1 MVRVGGWSL
10 IVGALLFVAVFSYLA
25 SEFDYPDV
33 LDGPAMEVLPN
44 LRRGGPLMR
53 AVWALYSLLP
63 LAFIPA
69 GAGSYLALRRGGE
82 GRMLV
87 AFCAALVV
95 AVAMPVGLMRWPS
108 VHWALAGAFE
118 TAGPDARTAIAAT
131 FDGLNLYLGQFIGE
145 FLGEMAMATFFLLS
159 ALSARSRGGF
169 PVWFNVGGIVASA
182 CFFVGALRNLTTA
195 VSVVADLNNMLIP
208 AWMIA
213 FGAGLIRFGEAES
226 GRRSNKMKE
235 RV

>member
-10 IVGALLFVAVFSYLA
+10 IVGALLFVGVFSYLA
-25 SEFDYPDV
+25 SEFNYPGV
-33 LDGPAMEVLPN
+33 LDGPATEVLPN
-44 LRRGGPLMR
+44 LRRGGQLMR
-53 AVWALYSLLP
+53 AAWALYSLLP
-63 LAFIPA
+63 LAFVPA
-69 GAGSYLALRRGGE
+69 GAGSYLALRDGGR

-108 VHWALAGAFE
+108 VHWELAGAFE
-118 TAGPDARTAIAAT
+118 TAGPDARAAIAAT
-131 FDGLNLYLGQFIGE
+131 FDGLNVYLGQYVGE
-145 FLGEMAMATFFLLS
+145 FLGELAMATFFLLS

-169 PVWFNVGGIVASA
+169 PAWFGVGGVVASGS
-182 CFFVGALRNLTTA
+182 FFLGALRNLTP
-195 VSVVADLNNMLIP
+195 VVNIVADLNNVLIP

-213 FGAGLIRFGEAES
+213 FGVGLIRFGEATS
-226 GRRSNKMKE
+226 PGE